1 MKQLFSFKGRMGR
14 SKFALTFLSAFLLLV
29 LTYVLEGLLLPI
41 TEPSSEHTAAT
52 LSLELFVT
60 GILVVL
66 IWCSVWILSAS
77 WAKRL
82 HDIGVSGWY
91 QLILLVPFLNYLMM
105 VVLFLP
111 GTSAGNKYGEKS

>member
-1 MKQLFSFKGRMGR
+1 MGR
-14 SKFALTFLSAFLLLV
+14 SKFALTFLSAFLLSV

-41 TEPSSEHTAAT
+41 TEPSSEHTVAT
-52 LSLELFVT
+52 MSLELFVT

-111 GTSAGNKYGEKS
+111 GTSAANKYGERS

>member
-1 MKQLFSFKGRMGR
+1 MKPLFSFKGRMGR
-14 SKFALTFLSAFLLLV
+14 SKFALTFLSAFLLLG
-29 LTYVLEGLLLPI
+29 LTYVLAGLLNRT
-41 TEPSSEHTAAT
+41 TEHPSENTAAAM
-52 LSLELFVT
+52 SIKLFVD

-82 HDIGVSGWY
+82 HYIWVSGWY

-105 VVLFLP
+105 VVLLLP

>member
-14 SKFALTFLSAFLLLV
+14 SKFALTFLSCLLLSG
-29 LTYVLEGLLLPI
+29 LTYVLERLLLPI
-41 TEPSSEHTAAT
+41 TEPSSEHTAAMM
-52 LSLELFVT
+52 SLDLFVT

-66 IWCSVWILSAS
+66 IWCSVWILLAS

-105 VVLFLP
+105 VVFFFP
-111 GTSAGNKYGEKS
+111 GTIAGNKYGEKS